1 MIKDLRE
8 YLALLEEENWLD
20 HVVEETELLKV
31 PTIMKAQEKKEQTV
45 IFEKIVD
52 SRDGT
57 HYAYRLVNNLF
68 ANRDRVAKLFG
79 CRREDVSK
87 VFAERYES
95 YIDPVMVEN
104 GPCHEVVEQGDDID
118 ILKFPFIQHNAT
130 DAGRFITAGMA
141 VVKDPETGVRNLSFH
156 RMELKGKNKT
166 GFRMTPYQDME
177 AYYKKACERGQNLQ
191 VAVCIGNNPLDM
203 LAAACGPAR
212 DIDEL
217 RIAGSLR
224 QEPVQL
230 VKCLTVDLEVPSG
243 TELVL
248 EGYIAPEEREAEGP
262 FGDFMEFSIPV
273 MENPV
278 FHITCVT
285 HRKNPI
291 VQAIGAGSKDD
302 GTLLGTPREA
312 QIYKALKAINID
324 VSAISLNVVNNY
336 LTGCVAIRKHIED
349 EPTNAILAAF
359 GSFRFLKNFIVVD
372 HDVDV
377 YDPQDIFWAM
387 STRLRAE
394 RGVMVIP
401 HAVGFGRDVHGIHSA
416 KLGIDATAPLNC
428 WDEFARV
435 QPPSF

>member
-1 MIKDLRE
+1 
-8 YLALLEEENWLD
+8 
-20 HVVEETELLKV
+20 
-31 PTIMKAQEKKEQTV
+31 
-45 IFEKIVD
+45 
-52 SRDGT
+52 
-57 HYAYRLVNNLF
+57 
-68 ANRDRVAKLFG
+68 
-79 CRREDVSK
+79 
-87 VFAERYES
+87 
-95 YIDPVMVEN
+95 
-104 GPCHEVVEQGDDID
+104 
-118 ILKFPFIQHNAT
+118 
-130 DAGRFITAGMA
+130 
-141 VVKDPETGVRNLSFH
+141 
-156 RMELKGKNKT
+156 
-166 GFRMTPYQDME
+166 
-177 AYYKKACERGQNLQ
+177 
-191 VAVCIGNNPLDM
+191 
-203 LAAACGPAR
+203 
-212 DIDEL
+212 
-217 RIAGSLR
+217 
-224 QEPVQL
+224 
-230 VKCLTVDLEVPSG
+230 
-243 TELVL
+243 
-248 EGYIAPEEREAEGP
+248 
-262 FGDFMEFSIPV
+262 MEFSIPV

-285 HRKNPI
+285 HRKDPI

-401 HAVGFGRDVHGIHSA
+401 NAVGFGRDVHGIHSA